1 MDYLNRIPP
10 PGGGCFV
17 RTNSFDVESLYLYDK
32 SDCLDYVVAQMGLNN
47 RNIIYATDYMLET
60 VSFVYYLLFINAFY
74 LYKLD
79 YLPLLFK
86 ERRPPAPLSS
96 DTSPEANL
104 TVSNVNNYPESVNSP
119 PTSPAKIYYA
129 LNPWFVTG
137 FADAEGCFL
146 INITSNS
153 KMKTGYSIDLAF
165 KIGLHSKDSAL
176 VKELRNFF
184 GVGSVTDRSKD
195 AIQY

>member
-1 MDYLNRIPP
+1 MLLTI
-10 PGGGCFV
+10 CWK
-17 RTNSFDVESLYLYDK
+17 LYRL
-32 SDCLDYVVAQMGLNN
+32 C
-47 RNIIYATDYMLET
+47 II
-60 VSFVYYLLFINAFY
+60 YYLLMRFIFINQITSLYY
-74 LYKLD
+74 L
-79 YLPLLFK
+79 
-86 ERRPPAPLSS
+86 RSGGPPAPLSS

-153 KMKTGYSIDLAF
+153 KIKTGYSIDLAF